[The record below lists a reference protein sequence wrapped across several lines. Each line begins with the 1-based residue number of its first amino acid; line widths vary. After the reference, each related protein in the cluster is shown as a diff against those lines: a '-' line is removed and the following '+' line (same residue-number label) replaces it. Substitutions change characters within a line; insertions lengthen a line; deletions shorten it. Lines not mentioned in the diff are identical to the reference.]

1 MDIQALVAAQRA
13 YYRSGATLRLA
24 DRRAALDRLRRA
36 ILERESKINSALA
49 ADLNKSAPETYMC
62 EIGMTLSE
70 LTFVEKRLPRWM
82 RDRRHLTPLAQF
94 HARSFTVSEPYGVAL
109 VMSPWNYPFLLTM
122 EPLIGAVAAGKL
134 ILVFDGR
141 KTKLGRAVNSMTTVP
156 PDQSE
161 ALKKIKIVAAV
172 DLIRREAKL
181 LVDDLYT
188 GQGNSYDNKM
198 VMVAAFQDFLS
209 LLEGEGVLQAGSGY
223 AELNLEKQRAWLK
236 EQGVDVANMSEQ
248 DILKAD
254 TGPYIWIK
262 MGGTILDGME
272 DFDLE
277 FLMGSGTVTGGTEE

>member
-24 DRRAALDRLRRA
+24 DRRAALERLRRA

-122 EPLIGAVAAGKL
+122 EPLIGAVAAGNCCVVKPSAYSPATSAV
-134 ILVFDGR
+134 IREIVSAAFPPEHVAVVEG
-141 KTKLGRAVNSMTTVP
+141 GRAENQALL
-156 PDQSE
+156 DQTRPE
-161 ALKKIKIVAAV
+161 YALISVGA
-172 DLIRREAKL
+172 D
-181 LVDDLYT
+181 
-188 GQGNSYDNKM
+188 NSYGHPAQET
-198 VMVAAFQDFLS
+198 VERIAA
-209 LLEGEGVLQAGSGY
+209 AG
-223 AELNLEKQRAWLK
+223 AEIYRT
-236 EQGVDVANMSEQ
+236 DVS
-248 DILKAD
+248 
-254 TGPYIWIK
+254 
-262 MGGTILDGME
+262 GTI
-272 DFDLE
+272 
-277 FLMGSGTVTGGTEE
+277 TVQVNET